1 MLPAGCRANCT
12 VWLESVVF
20 VEPTMGVAEGIDEN
34 RARFGSHR
42 AHRSGLLAFPLNDLT
57 PSIGGRR
64 RPGNDQD
71 AIRSVFG
78 HPFGKLNLQ
87 CRAADRDAPD
97 GCTQVEV
104 EGAGRRGARC
114 GVDADSGYIG
124 AGMSGDSLNALP
136 SDRTL
141 QMIRGRG

>member
-57 PSIGGRR
+57 PSIGDGGVQGMTRT
-64 RPGNDQD
+64 
-71 AIRSVFG
+71 RS
-78 HPFGKLNLQ
+78 
-87 CRAADRDAPD
+87 
-97 GCTQVEV
+97 
-104 EGAGRRGARC
+104 GASS
-114 GVDADSGYIG
+114 VI
-124 AGMSGDSLNALP
+124 P
-136 SDRTL
+136 SAN
-141 QMIRGRG
+141 